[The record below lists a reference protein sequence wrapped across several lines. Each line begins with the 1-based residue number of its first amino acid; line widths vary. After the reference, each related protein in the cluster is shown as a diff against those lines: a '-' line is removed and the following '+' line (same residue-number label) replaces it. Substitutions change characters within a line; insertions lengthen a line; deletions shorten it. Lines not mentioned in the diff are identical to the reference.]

1 MGISTM
7 EIIVATVIVE
17 MLYVLANAANV
28 LAITTT
34 LVSILI
40 ALHAIVNYTAAKT
53 NVTNVAT
60 TICLETTILETTILA
75 TTILEIFLE
84 VDLQEAITKM
94 EAILVPENELIFNV
108 TNGCL
113 NLIDGKVSDVFQERN
128 KQIF

>member
-7 EIIVATVIVE
+7 EIIVATAIVE

-40 ALHAIVNYTAAKT
+40 ALHAIVNYTAAKI

-60 TICLETTILETTILA
+60 TICLETTILETTILE

-84 VDLQEAITKM
+84 VDLQEAIIIKM
-94 EAILVPENELIFNV
+94 EAILVPENELIFN
-108 TNGCL
+108 
-113 NLIDGKVSDVFQERN
+113 
-128 KQIF
+128 

>member
-1 MGISTM
+1 MG
-7 EIIVATVIVE
+7 IVE
-17 MLYVLANAANV
+17 MLYVLVNAANV
-28 LAITTT
+28 LAITIT

-40 ALHAIVNYTAAKT
+40 ALHAIVNYTAAKI
-53 NVTNVAT
+53 NVTNVAIT
-60 TICLETTILETTILA
+60 TCLETTILE

-113 NLIDGKVSDVFQERN
+113 NLIDSRVGNDFQGRN
-128 KQIF
+128 KEIFVTCH

>member
-1 MGISTM
+1 
-7 EIIVATVIVE
+7 
-17 MLYVLANAANV
+17 MLYLLAKVVNFF
-28 LAITTT
+28 AITTT

-40 ALHAIVNYTAAKT
+40 ALHAIVNYTAAKI

-60 TICLETTILETTILA
+60 TTILETTILE

-113 NLIDGKVSDVFQERN
+113 NLIDSKISDVFQE
-128 KQIF
+128 

>member
-1 MGISTM
+1 M
-7 EIIVATVIVE
+7 EIIVTTVIVE

-28 LAITTT
+28 LTITTT

-40 ALHAIVNYTAAKT
+40 ALHAVVTYLAAKI

-108 TNGCL
+108 TNEYL
-113 NLIDGKVSDVFQERN
+113 NLIDSKVKDVFFLR
-128 KQIF
+128 KK

>member
-7 EIIVATVIVE
+7 EIIMGTVIVE

-34 LVSILI
+34 LALILI
-40 ALHAIVNYTAAKT
+40 ALHAIVNYTAAKI
-53 NVTNVAT
+53 NVTNVAI

-113 NLIDGKVSDVFQERN
+113 NLIDSKVSD
-128 KQIF
+128 IFHE

>member
-1 MGISTM
+1 MGD
-7 EIIVATVIVE
+7 IVTLALVMITC
-17 MLYVLANAANV
+17 VLANAANV
-28 LAITTT
+28 LAIITT

-40 ALHAIVNYTAAKT
+40 ALHAIVNYTAAKI
-53 NVTNVAT
+53 NVTNVAI

-94 EAILVPENELIFNV
+94 EAILVPKNELIFNV

-113 NLIDGKVSDVFQERN
+113 NLIDGKVSDVSQ
-128 KQIF
+128 K

>member
-7 EIIVATVIVE
+7 EIIVATAIVE

-40 ALHAIVNYTAAKT
+40 ALHAIVNYTAAKI

-60 TICLETTILETTILA
+60 TICLETTILE

-94 EAILVPENELIFNV
+94 EAILVPENELIFND
-108 TNGCL
+108 TNEYL
-113 NLIDGKVSDVFQERN
+113 NLIDSKVKDVFQERN
-128 KQIF
+128 KQIFVTLK

>member
-1 MGISTM
+1 MGD
-7 EIIVATVIVE
+7 IVTLALAMITCVI
-17 MLYVLANAANV
+17 ANVANV

-53 NVTNVAT
+53 NVTNVAI
-60 TICLETTILETTILA
+60 TIFLETTILETTILA

-94 EAILVPENELIFNV
+94 EAILVPENGLIFNV
-108 TNGCL
+108 TNECL
-113 NLIDGKVSDVFQERN
+113 NLSDTKVSDVF
-128 KQIF
+128 

>member
-1 MGISTM
+1 
-7 EIIVATVIVE
+7 
-17 MLYVLANAANV
+17 MLYVLVNAANV

-40 ALHAIVNYTAAKT
+40 ALHVIVNYTAAKT

-60 TICLETTILETTILA
+60 TICLEITILA

-108 TNGCL
+108 TNGYL
-113 NLIDGKVSDVFQERN
+113 NLIDIKVCDVF
-128 KQIF
+128 

>member
-1 MGISTM
+1 MG
-7 EIIVATVIVE
+7 
-17 MLYVLANAANV
+17 VLVNAANA

-34 LVSILI
+34 LVSIQI
-40 ALHAIVNYTAAKT
+40 ALHAIASFTAAKI
-53 NVTNVAT
+53 NVTNVAI

-113 NLIDGKVSDVFQERN
+113 NLIDSKVSDIFHERN
-128 KQIF
+128 KEIFLTLK